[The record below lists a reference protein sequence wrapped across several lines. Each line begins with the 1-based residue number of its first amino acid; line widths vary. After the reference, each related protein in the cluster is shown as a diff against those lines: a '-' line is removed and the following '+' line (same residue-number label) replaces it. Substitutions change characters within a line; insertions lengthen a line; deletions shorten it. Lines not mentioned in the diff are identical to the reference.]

1 MLPPRQSRGIPARFS
16 GGVERD
22 APWPLRTRPLRNSHG
37 VQNGCDGVDAP
48 PTATMCQ
55 SGGAE
60 HHLEEASVG
69 KAGCDPKNSG
79 QGRRRKKPGRSQV
92 VEFFSAQPP
101 CTMAMEFLPNRVSCT
116 LGQACDLP
124 SDTQGR
130 SRVPELGSLGSG
142 RGRSAMSVYREQRA
156 DCRSESKASCK
167 FHPFRGVQA
176 RGDGAAGDRDA
187 TNVPP
192 RCLVNGA

>member
-1 MLPPRQSRGIPARFS
+1 MWPVHGLVSTAKPPAGQTKTGPVS

-22 APWPLRTRPLRNSHG
+22 APWPLRTRL
-37 VQNGCDGVDAP
+37 
-48 PTATMCQ
+48 
-55 SGGAE
+55 E

-101 CTMAMEFLPNRVSCT
+101 CTVAMEFLPNRVSCT

-192 RCLVNGA
+192 RWLVNGA